1 MNDGAV
7 TLESPA
13 AIAGRLVDQ
22 LVAALVNA
30 RIYAPSH
37 PRVQAS
43 FAAVQRHVR
52 DLAELWRE
60 NPVRIGAV
68 DGLLF
73 FQQRPLLSASL
84 ASARLIGQ
92 LQKLGAGGLEL
103 AAEATHRELGELFA
117 ALGGAPVPGETYAHV
132 NQRLCERQ
140 CRGALLLPPYADPK
154 AAAEAEPAS
163 ASRVRVAVNS
173 FQGVIDLLQD
183 VTVSVCRGGT
193 IDFGPVRA
201 QAEQVL
207 DHLRIDDGPLLNLT
221 RRGQYDAFT
230 FGHSVRTTVL
240 ALNLARTLTD
250 DRELLTR
257 IGCACLLHD
266 VGKALVPF
274 ELLHAQRPLGADELA
289 LVRLHPQLGAEI
301 LLDHQDRDPLAVAAA
316 FGHHTG
322 SDDCYPCTLHEHP
335 VSLTT
340 EIVKICDIYEA
351 LTAARPH
358 RQPMSP
364 VRAYRV
370 MLAME
375 GRFDRGLLRRFV
387 DSNGLYPIGQK
398 VVLQSGEIAVVR
410 RQGSV
415 ATAPV
420 VELITDGDGAL
431 LDPGDRQLVD
441 LGAEAGGA
449 LRMVVGEVPS
459 ASDTSLVMH

>member
-1 MNDGAV
+1 V
-7 TLESPA
+7 REQA
-13 AIAGRLVDQ
+13 A
-22 LVAALVNA
+22 
-30 RIYAPSH
+30 
-37 PRVQAS
+37 
-43 FAAVQRHVR
+43 
-52 DLAELWRE
+52 
-60 NPVRIGAV
+60 
-68 DGLLF
+68 
-73 FQQRPLLSASL
+73 
-84 ASARLIGQ
+84 
-92 LQKLGAGGLEL
+92 
-103 AAEATHRELGELFA
+103 
-117 ALGGAPVPGETYAHV
+117 
-132 NQRLCERQ
+132 
-140 CRGALLLPPYADPK
+140 
-154 AAAEAEPAS
+154 
-163 ASRVRVAVNS
+163 
-173 FQGVIDLLQD
+173 
-183 VTVSVCRGGT
+183 
-193 IDFGPVRA
+193 
-201 QAEQVL
+201 QVL
-207 DHLRIDDGPLLNLT
+207 DHLRLDDGPLLNLT

-250 DRELLTR
+250 DRDLLTR
-257 IGCACLLHD
+257 IGCASLLHD

-274 ELLHAQRPLGADELA
+274 ELLHAQRPLSADELA
-289 LVRLHPQLGAEI
+289 QVRLHPQLGAEI

-322 SDDCYPCTLHEHP
+322 SDDCYPCTLHQHP

-410 RQGSV
+410 GRGTV

-420 VELITDGDGAL
+420 VELITDPQGAL
-431 LDPGDRQLVD
+431 LDPGDRQIVD
-441 LGAEAGGA
+441 LGAGAGLA
-449 LRMVVGEVPS
+449 LRMVVGEV
-459 ASDTSLVMH
+459 AAAGDTSLVIQ